1 MDKSNKTVE
10 KGPSHQR
17 EYPFQP
23 VLVLVGEVMGVDGD
37 SLLSPRRI
45 CGRI

>member
-23 VLVLVGEVMGVDGD
+23 VLVLVGEVIGVDDD